1 MAMGAQVEIQTIPGY
16 LPQRNDKRLGRI
28 FGENVEAI
36 FGPDTFQNSGHRTG
50 STDMGDLVH
59 LMPVIHP

>member
-28 FGENVEAI
+28 FGENFEAI
-36 FGPDTFQNSGHRTG
+36 FGPDTFQNSSHRTG
-50 STDMGDLVH
+50 STDMGDLAH
-59 LMPVIHP
+59 LMR